1 MWQSLKAL
9 LFKPGFLLTVY
20 IAAAVLTSIQLISVG
35 THVFV
40 MPSGAGTAF
49 DIMNRPEYLLQFIG
63 KHFTDYN
70 NYIIFRRSWFHLIQ
84 GLDLY
89 SVYPDEQWDF
99 FKYSPT
105 FALFMGALAYL
116 NDYIGLS
123 LWNVLNGAALFFA
136 LRMLPVNTKMQCMLL
151 WFVVNDLLTCY
162 SNAQSNALMCA
173 LIIAAYGS
181 MERGKPLWAT
191 LWLVISVFI
200 KVYGL
205 IGFCLFLFY
214 PGKVRFIIY
223 AAMWT
228 VIFTALPLVVTSPE
242 TLLWQYQNWF
252 ALMKADAAA
261 TIGLSVAGWLHSWF
275 GLSSGYGYVSLIGI
289 VLFLLPFV
297 RIRMYKETIFKL
309 LILASILIW
318 VVIFNHKAESPTYII
333 AVAGVGIWYF
343 ALPRATWRT
352 VLLFTVLIFTS
363 LSNTD
368 LFPPYI
374 KQHFFKPYAVKAV
387 PCIVV
392 WCIVFMEL
400 MLLKPL
406 QKNVAATP

>member
-1 MWQSLKAL
+1 M
-9 LFKPGFLLTVY
+9 FRPGFLLAVY
-20 IAAAVLTSIQLISVG
+20 IVAAVFTSIQLITVG
-35 THVFV
+35 THTVAMQTGAV
-40 MPSGAGTAF
+40 PSF
-49 DIMNRPEYLLQFIG
+49 DIMHQPEYFNQFIG

-70 NYIIFRRSWFHLIQ
+70 NYIIFRRSWSHLINGQ
-84 GLDLY
+84 NLY
-89 SVYPDEQWDF
+89 SIYPDEHWDF
-99 FKYSPT
+99 YKYSPT
-105 FALFMGALAYL
+105 FALFMGSLAYL

-123 LWNVLNGAALFFA
+123 LWNVLNGVALFFA
-136 LRMLPVNTKMQCMLL
+136 LRMLPFNTKVLCMLL
-151 WFVVNDLLTCY
+151 WFLVNDLLTCY

-214 PGKVRFIIY
+214 PGKVRFIVY

-228 VIFTALPLVVTSPE
+228 VIFTVLPLVVTSPE

-252 ALMKADAAA
+252 TLMKADAAA

-275 GLSSGYGYVSLIGI
+275 GVDSGYGYISLTGI

-297 RIRMYKETIFKL
+297 RIHMYKEAVFKM
-309 LILASILIW
+309 LILASMLIW

-343 ALPRATWRT
+343 ATPRAGWRT
-352 VLLFTVLIFTS
+352 ILLFTVLVFTS

-374 KQHFFKPYAVKAV
+374 KEHFFMPYTIKAV
-387 PCIVV
+387 PCIIAWGVV
-392 WCIVFMEL
+392 FVEL
-400 MLLKPL
+400 MLLKPSPKSIIGAP
-406 QKNVAATP
+406 QQV